1 MSNRIFKSE
10 HFENFQ
16 RFVESLRHEQKK
28 IDLNKFEYAFHWIN
42 EGNLFC
48 QVYDESNLSDNEKT
62 RFILRKSNGKKIEM
76 PTKFPPK
83 KFLLG
88 GDENEPL
95 EDESTEF
102 SNAVCLTVDPEYYQA
117 GFTGE
122 SNVCIIFE
130 IKDLGKI
137 RDLTDNGEAEIRV
150 EKVENWVEKAKAIFV
165 VKKVYEKGDGWEG
178 FFYRGMLS

>member
-130 IKDLGKI
+130 IKQTFKTAHGLYIDETLI
-137 RDLTDNGEAEIRV
+137 
-150 EKVENWVEKAKAIFV
+150 
-165 VKKVYEKGDGWEG
+165 
-178 FFYRGMLS
+178 GMLDKGLLSLSVGEDGEILYDLVS